1 MNYVSINLTVPPE
14 WKQPD
19 TLKSLTPEDTA
30 LVIDSGCRILNV
42 SRSESAGINNKEE
55 KKLLKMQSDNE
66 ILEIQKRF
74 DRDSQEALRKFKEH
88 EKTLNEKI
96 VSQEKTIELECNKAE
111 SALAAKRASES
122 QIRESINDETSRY
135 RSEISTIT
143 EKNDQLHKE
152 MIKMRSSLE
161 LEKQEMLYRQIEEAK
176 KEREKITEDA
186 RKEREKFLET
196 ISMLQGRKANSSFK
210 GGDNEREF
218 IELLKNTF
226 GTSESF
232 NLLKKELNA
241 GDNRIDWEGFRIM
254 IENKIGYTES
264 ALRGKDGVPKAIK
277 DFTQHTDCNA
287 LIFISED
294 TAVPD
299 HTKPGDIDISMV
311 DGRLA
316 IFIGNFSRQQSK
328 SEYFTTLL
336 IPILRVG
343 LKLFKKSDRSDLNDV
358 NRIKQVMN
366 LLSRLKGKIVERL
379 GNYKNKLNEFE
390 RNQKSW
396 LSELKS
402 LVESDTTFIVSAMT
416 DILGDGSNDHDTPVS
431 DSSPDIKTYNREA
444 LIELTVDNLIPI
456 AKQLKIIGYSKMN
469 KTDLINKILE
479 AQAS

>member
-1 MNYVSINLTVPPE
+1 MNYVTINLIVPPE

-19 TLKSLTPEDTA
+19 ILKSATPEDTA
-30 LVIDSGCRILNV
+30 IIIDSGCRILNV

-55 KKLLKMQSDNE
+55 KKFLKTQSDHE

-74 DRDSQEALRKFKEH
+74 ERDSQEVSRKFRDQ

-96 VSQEKTIELECNKAE
+96 ISYEKTIETERSKAE
-111 SALAAKRASES
+111 AAIAAKRASES
-122 QIRESINDETSRY
+122 QIKESINEETSRY
-135 RSEISTIT
+135 RSEILAIN
-143 EKNDQLHKE
+143 EKNDQLHKD
-152 MIKMRSSLE
+152 MIKMRAALE
-161 LEKQEMLYRQIEEAK
+161 LEKQEITFRFMEE
-176 KEREKITEDA
+176 A
-186 RKEREKFLET
+186 RKEREKFLDT
-196 ISMLQGRKANSSFK
+196 IGTLQGRKANSSFK

-218 IELLKNTF
+218 IEILKNTF

-299 HTKPGDIDISMV
+299 HTKPGDIDISV
-311 DGRLA
+311 IDGRLA
-316 IFIGNFSRQQSK
+316 IFIGHFSRQQNK
-328 SEYFTTLL
+328 TEYLTTIV

-343 LKLFKKSDRSDLNDV
+343 LKLFKKNDRSELNDA

-366 LLSRLKGKIVERL
+366 LLSRLKGKVIERL
-379 GNYKNKLNEFE
+379 GSYKNKLNEFE

-402 LVESDTTFIVSAMT
+402 LVESDTTFIISAMT
-416 DILGDGSNDHDTPVS
+416 DILDDGSNDHPIAVTE
-431 DSSPDIKTYNREA
+431 SSSEVNHNRES
-444 LIELTVDNLIPI
+444 LTELTVDNLIPI
-456 AKQLKIIGYSKMN
+456 AKQLKIIGYSRMN
-469 KTDLINKILE
+469 KTELINKILE
-479 AQAS
+479 TQGS